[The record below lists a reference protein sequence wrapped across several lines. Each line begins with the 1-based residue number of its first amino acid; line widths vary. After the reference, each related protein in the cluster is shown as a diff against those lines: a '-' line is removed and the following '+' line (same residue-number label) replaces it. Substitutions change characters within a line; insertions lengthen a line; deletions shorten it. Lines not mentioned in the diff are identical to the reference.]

1 MAAEKEYRVKK
12 FKNSDKDFWVSYL
25 HYSLIDGKPT
35 LVAGGIETVESLAA
49 ITKYLKTKKLI

>member
-1 MAAEKEYRVKK
+1 MAAEKEYRIKQ
-12 FKNSDKDFWVSYL
+12 FKDKDLSWWVGYL

-35 LVAGGIETVESLAA
+35 LVAGGIETAESLAA